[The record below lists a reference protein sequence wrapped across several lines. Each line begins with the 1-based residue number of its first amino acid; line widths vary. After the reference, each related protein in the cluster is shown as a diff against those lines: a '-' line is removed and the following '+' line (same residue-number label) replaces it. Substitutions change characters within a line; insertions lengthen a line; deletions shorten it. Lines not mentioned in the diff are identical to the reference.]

1 MNNNTMQNNQIIGYN
16 PQTGQPIYSNQ
27 PQNNNIY
34 PQQNSQNNKRNKKK
48 WLFLILGIALIF
60 IIAITSII
68 LFKNFNTKKVNRTIM
83 IYMVGSDLESQNSL
97 ATYDLKDIVPEN
109 IDLENNNILLM
120 IGGSTKWHN
129 FASEDETAIY
139 QLSEEGFEKVKS
151 YAVKNMGSGTTL
163 TTFLTYAY
171 NKSKAEKYDL
181 IFWNHGLGTVGAGQ
195 DNLSNDYLSIAEFST
210 SLKNSPFN
218 QNNKMESVLFL
229 TCLTG
234 NLHFAEVFDD
244 YANYM
249 IASEEISY
257 AHPILDKLNFLEQ
270 ITVDDN
276 GYEYGV
282 KFIELFKNSIETAN
296 AQNANL
302 DSTYSIIDLSK
313 IKNIEKNLNSFIS
326 DINVKEN
333 YQKIA
338 YIRSNINQ
346 YGQEI
351 DDYDT
356 VDLYNFIYSLKDLA
370 PSKAETLLNS
380 INDAIKYNWSL
391 NNYSKGIAIYFPYK
405 ATNSVIS
412 LHLNLL
418 SKIDSS
424 EYYDFISDF
433 YQIKNG
439 AEPLSYSLVNSKA
452 SATKSDFELQLTND
466 QVQNFAKASFMVFR
480 DMGDG
485 YYMPMYLSSDTT
497 LNNNGTLTA
506 KYNGKALKVIDN
518 DDKSE
523 ETILLIEDEITD
535 NSSVYT
541 TFVTLNSYDE
551 QEKADVTNAIM
562 YLTTN
567 KDNPNG
573 KISQIIKTEDGAPS
587 MALLDLKN
595 YTDLYFTNYKYK
607 ILDKNGNYTE
617 NWESSGV
624 SYLFRTGTNETDYT
638 LKMSNLDDKYD
649 YYCIFKVYDIY
660 NNYHYSNLIKM
671 K

>member
-257 AHPILDKLNFLEQ
+257 AHPILDKLNFLER